1 MFTCQV
7 QGHSSSLCPQCLPD
21 CELTTYTY
29 TTSSVPFRFL
39 PQKIILTT
47 FGRFDH
53 MYIKSDAAT
62 REIWTWVPSVTLAPS
77 PPCWSGNPLWLSKFN
92 HKNLIY
98 DVHRQRKLTNAIVRW
113 CQLIVEPES
122 THHTQQA
129 YQVPWGGMC
138 SYTSTMNP
146 CIEFVCLIFN
156 VSELF
161 FPIFWESCTRLTGN
175 ILDLWLAVRFCP
187 HLQR

>member
-1 MFTCQV
+1 MITGSSFKDLWPMDSSRFHCFIGRGPFGCIFFLAGLKFNFFFTFQV

-53 MYIKSDAAT
+53 MYVTSDAAT
-62 REIWTWVPSVTLAPS
+62 REIWTWVPSVILDPS

-92 HKNLIY
+92 QKFIIY
-98 DVHRQRKLTNAIVRW
+98 DVLRHHQITNAIHQVM
-113 CQLIVEPES
+113 S
-122 THHTQQA
+122 TYSGTGINT
-129 YQVPWGGMC
+129 P
-138 SYTSTMNP
+138 YT
-146 CIEFVCLIFN
+146 
-156 VSELF
+156 
-161 FPIFWESCTRLTGN
+161 TG
-175 ILDLWLAVRFCP
+175 LPSPMRRHVFL
-187 HLQR
+187 

>member
-92 HKNLIY
+92 QKNLIY
-98 DVHRQRKLTNAIVRW
+98 DVLRHRKITNAIHQVMSTYSGTGINTPYTTGLPSPMRRHVF
-113 CQLIVEPES
+113 LYINYES
-122 THHTQQA
+122 M
-129 YQVPWGGMC
+129 YWFSLFDFRCFWV
-138 SYTSTMNP
+138 
-146 CIEFVCLIFN
+146 IFFQYFEN
-156 VSELF
+156 HV
-161 FPIFWESCTRLTGN
+161 
-175 ILDLWLAVRFCP
+175 LDLQGISWIYG
-187 HLQR
+187 